1 MSINIIVGGVR
12 VFKNSNCN
20 LYHFGIGFKNGLPW
34 GHLREDMKLF
44 REYTLGKHNI
54 PFSKVEID
62 YNNQQQY
69 KTCVIMGRKTMESIP
84 NNMLPKRDNIVISRT
99 TNNIFETKEK
109 GHLYLNKL
117 REKYNQIWVIGG
129 SQIYN
134 LFLTDYIDLVDN
146 IVLNELH
153 LREDM
158 KDNIEFD
165 TYFPRIYDINYNKML
180 RTGQTYKKLKSFSKI
195 IDVKDNEYIEKIES
209 NVYSRNLTLK

>member
-1 MSINIIVGGVR
+1 MSINLIVGGVKIIDKH
-12 VFKNSNCN
+12 VSNAFK
-20 LYHFGIGFKNGLPW
+20 YGIGYKNGLPW

-44 REYTLGKHNI
+44 RDFTLGKYDIPLSKEPNEYNKQEHNT
-54 PFSKVEID
+54 V
-62 YNNQQQY
+62 
-69 KTCVIMGRKTMESIP
+69 VIMGRKTMESIP

-99 TNNIFETKEK
+99 TNNIFETKES

-117 REKYNQIWVIGG
+117 REKYTQIWVIGG

-153 LREDM
+153 LRENM

-180 RTGQTYKKLKSFSKI
+180 RTCQTYKKLKSFSNI

-209 NVYSRNLTLK
+209 NVYSRNFTLK